1 MDVNVPADSR
11 ELVETPRPPFVNRVP
26 RRVLCHGIYPSGDYP
41 RQGGAT
47 EDTGIEVQTIVP
59 DKVVVAIDIYT
70 D

>member
-1 MDVNVPADSR
+1 MEYIQA
-11 ELVETPRPPFVNRVP
+11 
-26 RRVLCHGIYPSGDYP
+26 GIIRS
-41 RQGGAT
+41 QGGAT